1 MEIYYAFIIYSI
13 RKNDLISERIVRV
26 DYDDKNISDE
36 EVIELANEKINQ
48 DRQIDNFTIEGF
60 SIQKRDSVNS
70 N

>member
-60 SIQKRDSVNS
+60 STQKRDSVNS